1 MIESCPHKIVE
12 NINVWVIVV
21 VVVVVVVVVGFL
33 L

>member
-1 MIESCPHKIVE
+1 MIESCPHNKVE

-21 VVVVVVVVVGFL
+21 VVVVVVVVGFL